1 VDILDRARSS
11 VSSLSRQQGLL
22 IGGGAVAAVTAVIEL
37 LQHFVPVLSLGVLY
51 MFAVLPVAVFSGTT
65 AAVLIAV
72 ASMLAFN
79 FFFLP
84 PLYTF
89 TLADPSNWFSL
100 GVFVVT
106 AVLVSELAS
115 RSRRRAT
122 ESDLLA
128 DIATSLLER
137 GPVAEELDRIADRI
151 ARAVQARAAHI
162 DLGAPYQPGP
172 GQQVVPLEVHGRVI
186 GGLRLDSPSPQA
198 VRGGGRIIG
207 GLASLVAVAI
217 DRDRLQREAM
227 EAEALRRSD
236 AMKTALLRAVS
247 HDLRS
252 PLMAILTSASA
263 LDRADLDLAPED
275 RRDLLRT
282 IRAESE
288 RLDRIVSNLLDLS
301 RLQASAAVPDLALWS
316 VDDLVVQ
323 AIADLPDSSRVRSSL
338 GDSATVVRVDG
349 HQVERVLI
357 NLLENALKYSP
368 PDEPVRIQVGGTHT
382 EVHIRVIDH
391 GPGIGGEEAQLIFEP
406 FQRGGKVAGTRG
418 AGLGLA
424 IAKGFAEAN
433 GGRVWVESRSGQGA
447 TFVLA
452 LPVAAGVEAAV

>member
-1 VDILDRARSS
+1 MSITGRARTTAPTIG
-11 VSSLSRQQGLL
+11 RRQGLIL
-22 IGGGAVAAVTAVIEL
+22 GAAAVAAVTAVIEL

-51 MFAVLPVAVFSGTT
+51 MFAVLPVAVFSGTA

-151 ARAVQARAAHI
+151 GQAVQARAAHI
-162 DLGAPYQPGP
+162 DLGTEVAPGP
-172 GQQVVPLEVHGRVI
+172 GEQVVPLEVGGRVI
-186 GGLRLDSPSPQA
+186 GRLRLDRPSPQA
-198 VRGGGRIIG
+198 VRGGRRIIG
-207 GLASLVAVAI
+207 GLASLVGVAI
-217 DRDRLQREAM
+217 DRDRLQQEAL

-252 PLMAILTSASA
+252 PMMAILTSASA
-263 LDRADLDLAPED
+263 LDRADFDLGDDD
-275 RRDLLRT
+275 RRDLLHT
-282 IRAESE
+282 IRTEGE

-301 RLQASAAVPDLALWS
+301 RLQASAATPDMSLWS

-323 AIADLPDSSRVRSSL
+323 AISDLPDSSRVRSVL
-338 GDSATVVRVDG
+338 GDASAVVRVDG
-349 HQVERVLI
+349 HQVERVLV

-368 PDEPVRIQVGGTHT
+368 GDEPVQVQVGGTHH

-391 GPGIGGEEAQLIFEP
+391 GPGISGEDARLIFEP
-406 FQRGGKVAGTRG
+406 FQRGGATGGIRG

-433 GGRVWVESRSGQGA
+433 GGRLWVESRSGQGA

-452 LPVAAGVEAAV
+452 LPVAAGVGAAV